1 MRLPCSG
8 AFALWTFRPFEGIVL
23 FRGTEYRRFG
33 VGAAGIAE
41 VGMTILDRFRLTDKK
56 ALVTGAGRGIG
67 RAFAMALAEAGAAVA
82 VVDCMSDTANA
93 TAAEIA
99 AATGRCTLP
108 VVADISRSADVD
120 RMVAT
125 VVQHFGRLDIAV
137 NNAGISIPIK
147 GLTEVTD
154 EEWNRQL
161 GVNLNGTWHCIRAEA
176 RAMKPN
182 GYGKIINTGSI
193 CGHIIWPDPQ
203 LPYSVSKAA
212 ILHLTR
218 AAAAE
223 LIKDGIR
230 VNSISPGVT
239 RVADLFP
246 EVVDVFF
253 RTAPIDRTG
262 TPADHQGALIFLAS
276 EVSDFMVGQDLVI
289 DGGYSIM

>member
-1 MRLPCSG
+1 MQM
-8 AFALWTFRPFEGIVL
+8 A
-23 FRGTEYRRFG
+23 
-33 VGAAGIAE
+33 
-41 VGMTILDRFRLTDKK
+41 ILDRFRLDGKK

-67 RAFAMALAEAGAAVA
+67 KAFAAALAEAGADVA
-82 VVDCMSDTANA
+82 IADCLPEIAA
-93 TAAEIA
+93 AAAAEIA
-99 AATGRCTLP
+99 AATGRRTLP
-108 VVADISRSADVD
+108 VQADISRVEDVD

-125 VVQHFGRLDIAV
+125 VVEAFGRLDIAV

-147 GLTEVTD
+147 PLTDVTD

-161 GVNLNGTWHCIRAEA
+161 GVNLTGTWACIRAEA

-203 LPYSVSKAA
+203 LPYSVSKAG

-223 LIKDGIR
+223 LIKNGIR

-262 TPADHQGALIFLAS
+262 TPDDHQGALIFLAS
-276 EVSDFMVGQDLVI
+276 EVSDFMVGQDLVL

>member
-1 MRLPCSG
+1 MSKQNRH
-8 AFALWTFRPFEGIVL
+8 VQ
-23 FRGTEYRRFG
+23 
-33 VGAAGIAE
+33 
-41 VGMTILDRFRLTDKK
+41 ILDRFRLDGKR
-56 ALVTGAGRGIG
+56 ALVTGAARGIG
-67 RAFAMALAEAGAAVA
+67 KAFAAALAEAGADVA
-82 VVDCMSDTANA
+82 IVDCLAAEAAA

-99 AATGRCTLP
+99 GATGRRTIA
-108 VVADISRSADVD
+108 VEADISRAGDAD
-120 RMVAT
+120 RMVAS
-125 VVQHFGRLDIAV
+125 VVEAFGGLDIAV

-147 GLTEVTD
+147 PLTEVTD
-154 EEWNRQL
+154 ADWERQM
-161 GVNLNGTWHCIRAEA
+161 GVNLTGTWACIRAEA
-176 RAMKPN
+176 RAMKPA
-182 GYGKIINTGSI
+182 GYGKIINTASI

-203 LPYSVSKAA
+203 LPYSVSKAG

-223 LIKDGIR
+223 LIRYGIR

-246 EVVDVFF
+246 EVIDVFF
-253 RTAPIDRTG
+253 KTAPIDRTG